1 MMVLF
6 LNDISGSEVLLI
18 LVFVLMFF
26 GSKSIPGLAKTLGR
40 TMRQIK
46 DASSDLQNEIRK
58 SGVDMKK
65 DLNLTAL
72 IDDTARDIQQPL
84 DQYVSDLDD
93 AVSYQPPPR
102 TQVPPPDE
110 LLEVPE
116 GGNVYSETP
125 LVVEAPTED
134 FVTAPNQG
142 VPKVVSK
149 VDDSPVSAADAS
161 ELPKQ

>member
-26 GSKSIPGLAKTLGR
+26 GSKSIPGLARTLGR

-46 DASSDLQNEIRK
+46 DASNDLQDEIRK
-58 SGVDMKK
+58 SGADMKK
-65 DLNLTAL
+65 DLNLNGL
-72 IDDTARDIQQPL
+72 MEDTARDIQQPL

-102 TQVPPPDE
+102 MQVPPT
-110 LLEVPE
+110 V
-116 GGNVYSETP
+116 VETP
-125 LVVEAPTED
+125 TADTETTAPTAEPTPSKEIDTPEAP
-134 FVTAPNQG
+134 
-142 VPKVVSK
+142 
-149 VDDSPVSAADAS
+149 
-161 ELPKQ
+161 KQ

>member
-26 GSKSIPGLAKTLGR
+26 GSKSIPGLARTLGR

-46 DASSDLQNEIRK
+46 DASNDLQDEIRK
-58 SGVDMKK
+58 SGADMKK
-65 DLNLTAL
+65 DLNLNGL
-72 IDDTARDIQQPL
+72 MEDTARDIQQPL

-102 TQVPPPDE
+102 MQVPPTA
-110 LLEVPE
+110 V
-116 GGNVYSETP
+116 ETP
-125 LVVEAPTED
+125 VADTETPAPTEEP
-134 FVTAPNQG
+134 TP
-142 VPKVVSK
+142 SK
-149 VDDSPVSAADAS
+149 EIDTPES
-161 ELPKQ
+161 PKQ

>member
-26 GSKSIPGLAKTLGR
+26 GSKSIPGLARTLGR

-46 DASSDLQNEIRK
+46 DASNDLQDEIRK
-58 SGVDMKK
+58 SGADMKK
-65 DLNLTAL
+65 DLNLNGL
-72 IDDTARDIQQPL
+72 MEDTARDIQQPL

-102 TQVPPPDE
+102 MQVPPTA
-110 LLEVPE
+110 V
-116 GGNVYSETP
+116 ETP
-125 LVVEAPTED
+125 FADTETPAPTEEP
-134 FVTAPNQG
+134 TP
-142 VPKVVSK
+142 SK
-149 VDDSPVSAADAS
+149 EIDTPEA
-161 ELPKQ
+161 PKQ

>member
-1 MMVLF
+1 MMILF

-102 TQVPPPDE
+102 TQATVPTPEE
-110 LLEVPE
+110 LIQAPIQEAQK
-116 GGNVYSETP
+116 
-125 LVVEAPTED
+125 VE
-134 FVTAPNQG
+134 
-142 VPKVVSK
+142 SK
-149 VDDSPVSAADAS
+149 VDDSP
-161 ELPKQ
+161 LPKSDVPEAPKQ

>member
-1 MMVLF
+1 MMILF

-102 TQVPPPDE
+102 TQATVPTPEE
-110 LLEVPE
+110 LIQAPIQEAQK
-116 GGNVYSETP
+116 
-125 LVVEAPTED
+125 VE
-134 FVTAPNQG
+134 
-142 VPKVVSK
+142 SK
-149 VDDSPVSAADAS
+149 VDDSPLPESDVPEA
-161 ELPKQ
+161 PKQ

>member
-26 GSKSIPGLAKTLGR
+26 GSKSIPGLARTLGR

-46 DASSDLQNEIRK
+46 DASNDLQDEIRK
-58 SGVDMKK
+58 SGADMKK
-65 DLNLTAL
+65 DLNLNGL
-72 IDDTARDIQQPL
+72 MEDTARDIQQPL

-102 TQVPPPDE
+102 MQVPPT
-110 LLEVPE
+110 V
-116 GGNVYSETP
+116 VETP
-125 LVVEAPTED
+125 TADTETPAPTAEPTPSKEIDTPEAP
-134 FVTAPNQG
+134 
-142 VPKVVSK
+142 
-149 VDDSPVSAADAS
+149 
-161 ELPKQ
+161 KQ

>member
-26 GSKSIPGLAKTLGR
+26 GSKSIPGLARTLGR

-46 DASSDLQNEIRK
+46 DASNDLQDEIRK
-58 SGVDMKK
+58 SGADMKK
-65 DLNLTAL
+65 DLNLNGL
-72 IDDTARDIQQPL
+72 MEDTARDIQQPL

-102 TQVPPPDE
+102 MQVPPTA
-110 LLEVPE
+110 V
-116 GGNVYSETP
+116 ETP
-125 LVVEAPTED
+125 TPSKEIDTPEAP
-134 FVTAPNQG
+134 
-142 VPKVVSK
+142 
-149 VDDSPVSAADAS
+149 
-161 ELPKQ
+161 KQ